1 MIVFYNAN
9 IKTINLIY
17 SVFRGFLG
25 YFVKNKNMKTNI
37 LGLPVKET
45 EIIISELNSLL
56 SNYQV
61 YYQNLRGIH
70 WNIRGKRFFDLHV
83 KFEELY
89 NDSQLK
95 IDMIAERVLTLGGT
109 PLHTFEDY
117 IKHNKIEVGK
127 NISNDEKAVH
137 LIVNSL
143 SHLLI
148 LEREI
153 LNKTAV
159 VNDEGSNA
167 MMSDFIAEQEKTIW
181 MMQAW
186 LEE

>member
-1 MIVFYNAN
+1 
-9 IKTINLIY
+9 
-17 SVFRGFLG
+17 
-25 YFVKNKNMKTNI
+25 MKTNI
-37 LGLPVKET
+37 LGLPVQE
-45 EIIISELNSLL
+45 SELIVTELNTLL

-95 IDMIAERVLTLGGT
+95 VDMIAERVLTLGGT

-117 IKHNKIEVGK
+117 IKNNKLEVGK
-127 NISNDEKAVH
+127 NISKDEKAIQ
-137 LIVNSL
+137 LIVSSL
-143 SHLLI
+143 SDLLKI
-148 LEREI
+148 EREI
-153 LNKTAV
+153 LDKSAAI
-159 VNDEGSNA
+159 NDEGTNS
-167 MMSDFIAEQEKTIW
+167 MMSDFIVEQEKTLW